1 MKMRRSL
8 KSRGNDYAVVLL
20 CLFLSFTSL
29 FLFWKD
35 VNRTLSK
42 IGETPIG
49 TITFK
54 YKVAQ
59 RKFAD
64 RLIWDRLQKESYV
77 YNGDTIRTA
86 NLSEATI
93 RFTDDNVITL
103 EESSLAQ
110 IFLDSSG
117 SASVDFAGGGI
128 RIDSSQS
135 ASGISVSSG
144 NTNFRIDSGSVM
156 VASSG
161 AGTGT
166 SGGVDAGT
174 GVLPDSSAETGAPG
188 ILSFEV
194 ISGTASVTDSGSG
207 ELVNL
212 SLGEGGSVSGE
223 GVKKEPGITVLSPL
237 QNSRFNNYGEGLFSV
252 PFSVAK
258 SGELSDS
265 SVILEISETKDFE
278 TLRETVS
285 LKGINQV
292 NVDLPEGVWHWRISS
307 RDSAG
312 EQTVNTGKFTVTR
325 IPKPV
330 LLVPGDK
337 EVYSY
342 RTVKPSIR
350 FVWQGNQYASW
361 YLLEVFGKQ
370 SMESP
375 VVSRRVSGTSAII
388 DEFDKG
394 DYVWRVTPVYSGEGN
409 SGAVDSGFS
418 SFGVNDK
425 KEFAPPKLTSY
436 PSGSFVNIN
445 AVNNTRGQ
453 SVLFSWENDKEADE
467 YLFRIISS
475 GDGKVLKEVS
485 VNENYINVNPVDFG
499 ITQGVYYWQV
509 AKKDKDG
516 NISPDSEKREFTA
529 VDGEVVFHTTFPA
542 NGYGIAENLVYDML
556 FAWKNNT
563 NDSVI
568 AEIAL
573 DEDFSNIIV
582 SKTVGYENQSVG
594 NISLS
599 AGEYWWRIRTEHPF
613 GGGESLKSKAH
624 KFSVLPP
631 LPAPGVVFPLNGEV
645 IPVAK
650 DELTEFIWQEVPGA
664 DYYNL
669 SVYSSANSDP
679 VQEFKMLTEPGAMV
693 NLSALSKGSYR
704 YTVQAFSLEN
714 ENQTRRTGLITEV
727 YFSVYPVIPIEL
739 VSPGPGTK
747 IDGIEAVLNP
757 GVLVWNS
764 EDELVSEKLILSK
777 SRDGLP
783 VDHGGKIRNP
793 ESIVLEI
800 TSPEERIRL
809 PPLREGFYY
818 WTVTGINTVGYDL
831 TPRSPYTFEV
841 LPVPSLAAPDFVSP
855 ENKTVFDIYYL
866 MNSTLCNV
874 TWNQVENATGYN
886 VTLQRIEGSSKTVI
900 LEDYVEDSGAGE
912 YLLPDFSELGEGE
925 FEFIVEAVQYT
936 LDNFL
941 LRGGETGVLSFSIQL
956 PEIKNINLKTHG
968 EVYGN

>member
-135 ASGISVSSG
+135 ASGMSVSSG

-161 AGTGT
+161 TGTGT
-166 SGGVDAGT
+166 AGGGDAGT
-174 GVLPDSSAETGAPG
+174 GVPPDTSVEAGSPG
-188 ILSFEV
+188 ILSFEI
-194 ISGTASVTDSGSG
+194 ISGTASVMNSGSG

-223 GVKKEPGITVLSPL
+223 GVVKEPGITVLSPL
-237 QNSRFNNYGEGLFSV
+237 RNYRFNNYGDGLYSV

-258 SGELSDS
+258 SGGFQDS
-265 SVILEISETKDFE
+265 SLVLEISGTKDFK
-278 TLRETVS
+278 TLKERIS

-307 RDSAG
+307 RNSAG
-312 EQTVNTGKFTVTR
+312 ELTVNTGKFTIIS

-342 RTVKPSIR
+342 RTVKPSLR

-361 YLLEVFGKQ
+361 YLLEVFDKQ
-370 SMESP
+370 NMESP
-375 VVSRRVSGTSAII
+375 VVSRRVSGTSVII

-418 SFGVNDK
+418 SFSVNDK
-425 KEFAPPKLTSY
+425 KEFEPPKLTSH

-445 AVNNTRGQ
+445 AVNNSREH
-453 SVLFSWENDKEADE
+453 SVLFSWENDEEAAE
-467 YLFRIISS
+467 YVFRIISS
-475 GDGKVLKEVS
+475 DDGKVLKEVS

-499 ITQGVYYWQV
+499 ITEGVYYWQV

-516 NISPDSEKREFTA
+516 NISPGSEKREFTA
-529 VDGEVVFHTTFPA
+529 VDGEMVFHATFPV

-568 AEIAL
+568 AEIAR

-582 SKTVGYENQSVG
+582 SKTVGHENQSVG
-594 NISLS
+594 NISLP

-613 GGGESLKSKAH
+613 GGEESFKSKAH

-631 LPAPGVVFPLNGEV
+631 LPAPGVVFPLPGEV

-764 EDELVSEKLILSK
+764 EDELVSERLILSK

-800 TSPEERIRL
+800 TSPEDRIRL

-818 WTVTGINTVGYDL
+818 WTITGINTVGYDL

-886 VTLQRIEGSSKTVI
+886 VTLQRIEGSSKTVV
-900 LEDYVEDSGAGE
+900 LEDYVEDSGSGE

-936 LDNFL
+936 PDNFL

-956 PEIKNINLKTHG
+956 PEIKNINLKTQG
-968 EVYGN
+968 EMYGN

>member
-8 KSRGNDYAVVLL
+8 KSRGSDFAVVLL

-93 RFTDDNVITL
+93 RFTDDNVITM

-110 IFLDSSG
+110 IFLDSRG

-135 ASGISVSSG
+135 ASGMSVSSG
-144 NTNFRIDSGSVM
+144 NTKFRIDSGSVM

-161 AGTGT
+161 TGTGT
-166 SGGVDAGT
+166 AGGGDAGT
-174 GVLPDSSAETGAPG
+174 GIPPDTSVEAGSPG

-194 ISGTASVTDSGSG
+194 VSGTASVMDSGSG

-212 SLGEGGSVSGE
+212 SLGEVGSVSSGR
-223 GVKKEPGITVLSPL
+223 VIKETGITVLSPL
-237 QNSRFNNYGEGLFSV
+237 QNYRFNNYGDGLYSV

-265 SVILEISETKDFE
+265 SVILEISETKDFK
-278 TLRETVS
+278 TLKERIS

-312 EQTVNTGKFTVTR
+312 ELTVNTGKFTIIS

-342 RTVKPSIR
+342 RTAKPSLR

-361 YLLEVFGKQ
+361 YLLEVFEKQ
-370 SMESP
+370 NMESP
-375 VVSRRVSGTSAII
+375 VVSRRVNGNSAII

-394 DYVWRVTPVYSGEGN
+394 DYVWRVTPVYSG
-409 SGAVDSGFS
+409 AVDSGFS
-418 SFGVNDK
+418 SFNVNDK
-425 KEFAPPKLTSY
+425 KEFEPPKLTSH

-445 AVNNTRGQ
+445 AVNNSREH

-467 YLFRIISS
+467 YLFKIISS
-475 GDGKVLKEVS
+475 DDGKVLKEVS

-499 ITQGVYYWQV
+499 ITEGVYFWQV
-509 AKKDKDG
+509 AKKDKKG
-516 NISPDSEKREFTA
+516 NISPDSEKRKFTA
-529 VDGEVVFHTTFPA
+529 VDGEVVFHTTFPV

-568 AEIAL
+568 AEIAQ
-573 DEDFSNIIV
+573 DENFSKIIV
-582 SKTVGYENQSVG
+582 SKTVGHENQNVG
-594 NISLS
+594 NISLP

-613 GGGESLKSKAH
+613 GGEESFKSQVH
-624 KFSVLPP
+624 NFRVLPS
-631 LPAPGVVFPLNGEV
+631 LPAPGVVFPLPGEV
-645 IPVAK
+645 IPVAE

-669 SVYSSANSDP
+669 SVYSSANSAP

-764 EDELVSEKLILSK
+764 EDELVSERLILSK

-800 TSPEERIRL
+800 TSPEDRIRL

-900 LEDYVEDSGAGE
+900 LEDYVVDSGSGE
-912 YLLPDFSELGEGE
+912 YLLPDFSELGEGN

-936 LDNFL
+936 PDNFL

-956 PEIKNINLKTHG
+956 PEIKNLNLKTQG
-968 EVYGN
+968 EMYGN

>member
-86 NLSEATI
+86 DLSEATI
-93 RFTDDNVITL
+93 RFTDNNIITL

-135 ASGISVSSG
+135 ASGMSVSSG

-161 AGTGT
+161 TGTGT
-166 SGGVDAGT
+166 AGGGDAGT
-174 GVLPDSSAETGAPG
+174 GVPPDTSVEAGSPG

-194 ISGTASVTDSGSG
+194 ISGTASVMDSGSG

-223 GVKKEPGITVLSPL
+223 GVVKEPGITVLSPL
-237 QNSRFNNYGEGLFSV
+237 QNYRFNNYGDGLYSV

-265 SVILEISETKDFE
+265 SVILEISETKDFK
-278 TLRETVS
+278 TLKERIS

-307 RDSAG
+307 RNSAG
-312 EQTVNTGKFTVTR
+312 ELTVNTGKFTIIS

-342 RTVKPSIR
+342 RTVKPSLR

-361 YLLEVFGKQ
+361 YLLEVFEKQ
-370 SMESP
+370 NMESP
-375 VVSRRVSGTSAII
+375 VVSRRVSETSAII

-418 SFGVNDK
+418 SFSVNDK
-425 KEFAPPKLTSY
+425 KEFEPPKLTSH

-445 AVNNTRGQ
+445 AVNNSREH
-453 SVLFSWENDKEADE
+453 SVLFSWENDEEAAE
-467 YLFRIISS
+467 YVFRIISS
-475 GDGKVLKEVS
+475 DDGKVLKEVS

-499 ITQGVYYWQV
+499 ITEGVYYWQV

-516 NISPDSEKREFTA
+516 NISPGSEKREFTA
-529 VDGEVVFHTTFPA
+529 VDGEVVFHATFPV

-568 AEIAL
+568 AEIAR

-599 AGEYWWRIRTEHPF
+599 AGEYWWRIRTRHPF
-613 GGGESLKSKAH
+613 GGEESFKSKAH

-631 LPAPGVVFPLNGEV
+631 LPAPGVVFPLPGEV

-764 EDELVSEKLILSK
+764 EDELVSERLILSK

-800 TSPEERIRL
+800 TSPEDRIRL

-818 WTVTGINTVGYDL
+818 WTITGINTVGYDL

-900 LEDYVEDSGAGE
+900 LEDYVEDSGSGE

-936 LDNFL
+936 PDNFL

-956 PEIKNINLKTHG
+956 PEIKNINLKTQG
-968 EVYGN
+968 EMYGN

>member
-29 FLFWKD
+29 LLFWKD

-49 TITFK
+49 MITFK

-59 RKFAD
+59 RKFSD
-64 RLIWDRLQKESYV
+64 RLIWDMLQKESYV

-86 NLSEATI
+86 DLSEATI
-93 RFTDDNVITL
+93 RFTDNNIITL

-110 IFLDSSG
+110 IFLDSRG
-117 SASVDFAGGGI
+117 AASVDFAGGGI

-135 ASGISVSSG
+135 ASGMSVSSG
-144 NTNFRIDSGSVM
+144 NTKFRIDSGSVM

-161 AGTGT
+161 TGNGAAGG
-166 SGGVDAGT
+166 SDAGT
-174 GVLPDSSAETGAPG
+174 GGRPDGSTGTGSSG
-188 ILSFEV
+188 ILNFEV
-194 ISGTASVTDSGSG
+194 VSGTVSVMDSGSG
-207 ELVNL
+207 ALVNL
-212 SLGEGGSVSGE
+212 SLGEVGSVSSGR
-223 GVKKEPGITVLSPL
+223 VIKETGITVLSPL
-237 QNSRFNNYGEGLFSV
+237 QNYRFNNYGEDLYSV
-252 PFSVAK
+252 PFSIAK
-258 SGELSDS
+258 SGGFQDS
-265 SVILEISETKDFE
+265 SLVLEISGTKDFG
-278 TLRETVS
+278 TLKEKIS

-292 NVDLPEGVWHWRISS
+292 NVGLPEGVWYWRICSS
-307 RDSAG
+307 DPSG
-312 EQTVNTGKFTVTR
+312 KQTVNTGKFTVVSIT
-325 IPKPV
+325 KPL

-337 EVYSY
+337 EVFSY
-342 RTVKPSIR
+342 RTVKPSVR
-350 FVWQGNQYASW
+350 FVWQGNQYTSW
-361 YLLEVFGKQ
+361 YLLEVFDKQ
-370 SMESP
+370 NLDSP
-375 VVSRRVSGTSAII
+375 VVSRRVNGNSAII

-445 AVNNTRGQ
+445 AVNNARGQ

-467 YLFRIISS
+467 YLFKIISS
-475 GDGKVLKEVS
+475 DDGKVLKEVS

-499 ITQGVYYWQV
+499 ITEGVYFWQV
-509 AKKDKDG
+509 AKKDKKG

-542 NGYGIAENLVYDML
+542 NGYGIAESMVYDTL
-556 FAWKNNT
+556 FTWKNNT
-563 NDSVI
+563 KDSVI
-568 AEIAL
+568 AEIAQ
-573 DEDFSNIIV
+573 DENFSKIIL
-582 SKTVGYENQSVG
+582 SKTVGHENQNVG
-594 NISLS
+594 NISLP
-599 AGEYWWRIRTEHPF
+599 AGEYWWRLRTEHPF

-747 IDGIEAVLNP
+747 IDGIEAVINP

-936 LDNFL
+936 PDNFL
-941 LRGGETGVLSFSIQL
+941 LRGGETEVLSFSIQL

>member
-86 NLSEATI
+86 DLSEATI
-93 RFTDDNVITL
+93 RFTDNNIITL

-135 ASGISVSSG
+135 ASGMSVSSG
-144 NTNFRIDSGSVM
+144 NTKFRIDSGSVM

-161 AGTGT
+161 TGTGT
-166 SGGVDAGT
+166 AGGGDAGT
-174 GVLPDSSAETGAPG
+174 GVPPDTSVEAGSPG

-194 ISGTASVTDSGSG
+194 ISGTASVMDSGSG

-223 GVKKEPGITVLSPL
+223 GVVKEPGITVLSPL
-237 QNSRFNNYGEGLFSV
+237 QNYRFNNYGDGLYSV

-265 SVILEISETKDFE
+265 SVILEISETKDFK
-278 TLRETVS
+278 TLKERIS

-307 RDSAG
+307 RNSAG
-312 EQTVNTGKFTVTR
+312 ELTVNTGKFTIISIT
-325 IPKPV
+325 KPL

-337 EVYSY
+337 EVFSY
-342 RTVKPSIR
+342 RTVKPSLR

-361 YLLEVFGKQ
+361 YLLEVFEKQ
-370 SMESP
+370 NMESS

-418 SFGVNDK
+418 SFSVNDK
-425 KEFAPPKLTSY
+425 KEFEPPKLTSH

-445 AVNNTRGQ
+445 AVNNSREH
-453 SVLFSWENDKEADE
+453 SVLFSWENDEEAAE
-467 YLFRIISS
+467 YVFRIISS
-475 GDGKVLKEVS
+475 DDGKVFKEVS

-499 ITQGVYYWQV
+499 ITEGVYYWQV

-516 NISPDSEKREFTA
+516 NISPGSEKREFTA
-529 VDGEVVFHTTFPA
+529 VDGEVVFHATFPV

-568 AEIAL
+568 AEIAQ

-599 AGEYWWRIRTEHPF
+599 AGEYWWRIRTRHPF
-613 GGGESLKSKAH
+613 GGEESFKSKAH

-631 LPAPGVVFPLNGEV
+631 LPAPGVVFPLKGEV

-650 DELTEFIWQEVPGA
+650 DELTEFIWQEVSGA

-669 SVYSSANSDP
+669 SVYSSAGSAP
-679 VQEFKMLTEPGAMV
+679 VQEFKMLTEPGVMV

-704 YTVQAFSLEN
+704 YTIQAFSLEN

-764 EDELVSEKLILSK
+764 EDELVSERLILSK

-800 TSPEERIRL
+800 TSPEDRIRL

-818 WTVTGINTVGYDL
+818 WTITGINTVGYDL

-900 LEDYVEDSGAGE
+900 LEDYVEDSGSGE

-936 LDNFL
+936 PDNFL

-956 PEIKNINLKTHG
+956 PEIKNINLKTQG
-968 EVYGN
+968 EMYGN

>member
-59 RKFAD
+59 RKFSD

-86 NLSEATI
+86 DLSEATI
-93 RFTDDNVITL
+93 RFTDNNIITL

-135 ASGISVSSG
+135 ASGMSVSSG
-144 NTNFRIDSGSVM
+144 NTKFRIDSGSVM

-161 AGTGT
+161 TGTGT
-166 SGGVDAGT
+166 AGGGDAGT
-174 GVLPDSSAETGAPG
+174 GVPPDTSVEAGSPG

-194 ISGTASVTDSGSG
+194 ISGTASVMDSGSG

-223 GVKKEPGITVLSPL
+223 GVVKEPGITVLSPL
-237 QNSRFNNYGEGLFSV
+237 QNYRFNNYGDGLYSV

-265 SVILEISETKDFE
+265 SVILEISETKDFK
-278 TLRETVS
+278 TLKERIS

-307 RDSAG
+307 RNSAG
-312 EQTVNTGKFTVTR
+312 ELTVNTGKFTIIS

-342 RTVKPSIR
+342 RTVKPSLR

-361 YLLEVFGKQ
+361 YLLEVFEKQ
-370 SMESP
+370 NMESP

-418 SFGVNDK
+418 SFSVNDK
-425 KEFAPPKLTSY
+425 KEFEPPKLTSH

-445 AVNNTRGQ
+445 AVNNSREH
-453 SVLFSWENDKEADE
+453 SVLFSWENDEEAAE
-467 YLFRIISS
+467 YVFRIISS
-475 GDGKVLKEVS
+475 DDGKVLKEVS

-499 ITQGVYYWQV
+499 ITEGVYYWQV

-516 NISPDSEKREFTA
+516 NISPGSEKREFTA
-529 VDGEVVFHTTFPA
+529 VDGEVVFHATFPV

-568 AEIAL
+568 AEIAR

-631 LPAPGVVFPLNGEV
+631 LPAPGVVFPLKGEV

-669 SVYSSANSDP
+669 SVYSSANSAP

-783 VDHGGKIRNP
+783 IDHGGKIRNP

-818 WTVTGINTVGYDL
+818 WIVTGINTVGYDL

-900 LEDYVEDSGAGE
+900 LEDYVEDSGSGE

-936 LDNFL
+936 PDNFL

>member
-29 FLFWKD
+29 LLFWKD
-35 VNRTLSK
+35 VTRTLSK

-135 ASGISVSSG
+135 ASGMSVSSG

-161 AGTGT
+161 TGTGT
-166 SGGVDAGT
+166 AGGGDAGT
-174 GVLPDSSAETGAPG
+174 GGSPDTSVEAGSPG

-194 ISGTASVTDSGSG
+194 ISGTASVMDSGSG

-223 GVKKEPGITVLSPL
+223 VVVKEPGITVLSPL
-237 QNSRFNNYGEGLFSV
+237 QNYRFNNYGEDLYSV
-252 PFSVAK
+252 PFSIAK
-258 SGELSDS
+258 SGGFQDS
-265 SVILEISETKDFE
+265 SLVLEISETKDFG
-278 TLRETVS
+278 TLKEKIS

-292 NVDLPEGVWHWRISS
+292 NVGLPEGVWYWRISS
-307 RDSAG
+307 SDPSG
-312 EQTVNTGKFTVTR
+312 KQTVNTGKFTVVSIT
-325 IPKPV
+325 KPL

-337 EVYSY
+337 EVFSY

-361 YLLEVFGKQ
+361 YLLEVFEKQ
-370 SMESP
+370 NMESP

-418 SFGVNDK
+418 SFSVNDK
-425 KEFAPPKLTSY
+425 KEFEPPKLTSH

-445 AVNNTRGQ
+445 AVNNSREH
-453 SVLFSWENDKEADE
+453 SVLFSWENDEEAAE
-467 YLFRIISS
+467 YVFRIISS
-475 GDGKVLKEVS
+475 DDGKVLKEVS

-499 ITQGVYYWQV
+499 ITEGVYYWQV

-516 NISPDSEKREFTA
+516 NISPGSEKREFTA
-529 VDGEVVFHTTFPA
+529 VDGEVVFHATFPA

-568 AEIAL
+568 AEIAR

-582 SKTVGYENQSVG
+582 SKTVGHENQSVG

-599 AGEYWWRIRTEHPF
+599 AGEYWWRIRTRHPF
-613 GGGESLKSKAH
+613 GGEESFKSKAH

-631 LPAPGVVFPLNGEV
+631 LPAPGVVFPLPGEV

-669 SVYSSANSDP
+669 SVYSSAGSAP

-764 EDELVSEKLILSK
+764 EDELVSERLILSK

-800 TSPEERIRL
+800 TSPEDRIRL

-818 WTVTGINTVGYDL
+818 WTITGINTVGYDL

-900 LEDYVEDSGAGE
+900 LEDYVEDSGSGE

-936 LDNFL
+936 PDNFL

-956 PEIKNINLKTHG
+956 PEIKNINLKTQG
-968 EVYGN
+968 EMYGN

>member
-86 NLSEATI
+86 DLSEATI
-93 RFTDDNVITL
+93 RFTDNNIITL

-110 IFLDSSG
+110 IFLDSRG
-117 SASVDFAGGGI
+117 AASVDFAGGGI

-135 ASGISVSSG
+135 ASGMSVSSG

-161 AGTGT
+161 TGTGT
-166 SGGVDAGT
+166 AGGGDAGT
-174 GVLPDSSAETGAPG
+174 GVPPDTSVEAGSPG

-194 ISGTASVTDSGSG
+194 ISGTASVMDSGSG

-212 SLGEGGSVSGE
+212 SLGEGGSVSSGR
-223 GVKKEPGITVLSPL
+223 VIKETGITVLSPL
-237 QNSRFNNYGEGLFSV
+237 QNYRFNNYGDGVYSV

-265 SVILEISETKDFE
+265 SVILEISETKDFK
-278 TLRETVS
+278 TLKERIS

-292 NVDLPEGVWHWRISS
+292 NVGLPEGVWYWRISS
-307 RDSAG
+307 SDPSG
-312 EQTVNTGKFTVTR
+312 KQTVNTGKFTVVSIT
-325 IPKPV
+325 KPL

-337 EVYSY
+337 EVFSY
-342 RTVKPSIR
+342 RTVKPSLR

-361 YLLEVFGKQ
+361 YLLEVFEKQ
-370 SMESP
+370 NMESP

-418 SFGVNDK
+418 SFSVNDK
-425 KEFAPPKLTSY
+425 KEFEPPKLTSH

-445 AVNNTRGQ
+445 AVNNSREH
-453 SVLFSWENDKEADE
+453 SVLFSWENDEEAAE
-467 YLFRIISS
+467 YVFRIISS
-475 GDGKVLKEVS
+475 DDGKVLKEVS

-499 ITQGVYYWQV
+499 ITEGVYFWQV
-509 AKKDKDG
+509 AKKDKKG

-529 VDGEVVFHTTFPA
+529 VDGEVVFHATFPV

-568 AEIAL
+568 AEIAR

-599 AGEYWWRIRTEHPF
+599 AGEYWWRIRTRHPF
-613 GGGESLKSKAH
+613 GGEESFKSKAH

-631 LPAPGVVFPLNGEV
+631 LPAPGVVFPLPGEV

-650 DELTEFIWQEVPGA
+650 DELTEFIWQEVSGA

-693 NLSALSKGSYR
+693 NLSVLPKGSYR

-764 EDELVSEKLILSK
+764 EDTLVSKKFILSK
-777 SRDGLP
+777 SSAGLP
-783 VDHGGKIRNP
+783 VEHEGTVREP
-793 ESIVLEI
+793 ENVVLEI
-800 TSPEERIRL
+800 NSPENRIQL
-809 PPLREGFYY
+809 PPLRDGIYY

-831 TPRSPYTFEV
+831 TPRSPCSFEV
-841 LPVPSLAAPDFVSP
+841 LPIPKLAAPGFVSP
-855 ENKTVFDIYYL
+855 ANKTVFDIYYL
-866 MNSTLCNV
+866 MNSTLCTV
-874 TWNQVENATGYN
+874 RWNRVESATGYN
-886 VTLQRIEGSSKTVI
+886 VLLQRTDGKEKTVI
-900 LEDYVEDSGAGE
+900 VEDYVDGTGPAE
-912 YLLPDFSELGEGE
+912 YLLPDFSELGEGN

-936 LDNFL
+936 SDNFL
-941 LRGGETGVLSFSIQL
+941 LREGETGVLSFSIQL
-956 PEIKNINLKTHG
+956 PEIKNLNLKTQG
-968 EVYGN
+968 EMYGN

>member
-42 IGETPIG
+42 IGEPPIG

-86 NLSEATI
+86 DLSEATI
-93 RFTDDNVITL
+93 RFTDNNIITL

-135 ASGISVSSG
+135 ASGMSVSSG

-161 AGTGT
+161 TGTGT
-166 SGGVDAGT
+166 AGGGDAGT
-174 GVLPDSSAETGAPG
+174 GVPPDTSVEAGSPG

-194 ISGTASVTDSGSG
+194 ISGTASVMDSGSG

-223 GVKKEPGITVLSPL
+223 GVVKEPGITVLSPL
-237 QNSRFNNYGEGLFSV
+237 QNYRFNNYGEDLYSV
-252 PFSVAK
+252 PFSIAK
-258 SGELSDS
+258 SGGFQDS
-265 SVILEISETKDFE
+265 SLVLEISETKDFK
-278 TLRETVS
+278 TLKERIS

-307 RDSAG
+307 RNSAG
-312 EQTVNTGKFTVTR
+312 ELTVNTGKFTIIS

-342 RTVKPSIR
+342 RTVKPSLR

-361 YLLEVFGKQ
+361 YLLEVFEKQ
-370 SMESP
+370 NMESP

-418 SFGVNDK
+418 SFSVNDK
-425 KEFAPPKLTSY
+425 KEFEPPKLTSY

-445 AVNNTRGQ
+445 AVNNSREH
-453 SVLFSWENDKEADE
+453 SVLFSWENDEEAAE
-467 YLFRIISS
+467 YVFRIISS
-475 GDGKVLKEVS
+475 DDGKVLKEVS

-499 ITQGVYYWQV
+499 ITEGVYYWQV

-516 NISPDSEKREFTA
+516 NISPGSEKREFTA
-529 VDGEVVFHTTFPA
+529 VDGEVVFHATFPV

-568 AEIAL
+568 AEIAR

-582 SKTVGYENQSVG
+582 SKTVGHENQSVG

-599 AGEYWWRIRTEHPF
+599 AGEYWWRIRTRHPF

-631 LPAPGVVFPLNGEV
+631 LPAPGVVFPLPGEV

-764 EDELVSEKLILSK
+764 EDELVSERLILSK

-800 TSPEERIRL
+800 TSPEDRIRL

-818 WTVTGINTVGYDL
+818 WTITGINTVGYDL

-900 LEDYVEDSGAGE
+900 LEDYVEDSGSGE

-936 LDNFL
+936 PDNFL

-956 PEIKNINLKTHG
+956 PEIKNINLKTQG
-968 EVYGN
+968 EMYGN

>member
-86 NLSEATI
+86 DLSEATI
-93 RFTDDNVITL
+93 RFTDNNIITL

-135 ASGISVSSG
+135 ASGMSVSSG

-161 AGTGT
+161 TGTGT
-166 SGGVDAGT
+166 AGGGDAGT
-174 GVLPDSSAETGAPG
+174 GVPPDTSVEAGSPG

-194 ISGTASVTDSGSG
+194 ISGTASVMDSGSG

-223 GVKKEPGITVLSPL
+223 GVVKEPGITVLSPL
-237 QNSRFNNYGEGLFSV
+237 QNYRFNNYGVGLYSV

-265 SVILEISETKDFE
+265 SVILEISETKDFK
-278 TLRETVS
+278 TLKERIS

-307 RDSAG
+307 RNSAG
-312 EQTVNTGKFTVTR
+312 ELTVNTGKFTIIS

-342 RTVKPSIR
+342 RTVKPSLR

-361 YLLEVFGKQ
+361 YLLEVFEKQ
-370 SMESP
+370 NMESP

-418 SFGVNDK
+418 SFSVNDK
-425 KEFAPPKLTSY
+425 KEFEPPKLTSH

-445 AVNNTRGQ
+445 AVNNSREH
-453 SVLFSWENDKEADE
+453 SVLFSWENDEEAAE
-467 YLFRIISS
+467 YVFRIISS
-475 GDGKVLKEVS
+475 DDGKVLKEVS

-499 ITQGVYYWQV
+499 ITEGVYYWQV

-516 NISPDSEKREFTA
+516 NISPGSEKREFTA
-529 VDGEVVFHTTFPA
+529 VDGEVVFHATFPV

-568 AEIAL
+568 AEIAR

-582 SKTVGYENQSVG
+582 SKTIGYENQSVG

-599 AGEYWWRIRTEHPF
+599 AGEYWWRIRTRHPF
-613 GGGESLKSKAH
+613 GGEESFKSKAH

-631 LPAPGVVFPLNGEV
+631 LPAPGVVFPLPGEV

-650 DELTEFIWQEVPGA
+650 DELTEFIWQEVSGA

-669 SVYSSANSDP
+669 SVYSSAGSAP

-764 EDELVSEKLILSK
+764 EDELVSERLILSK
-777 SRDGLP
+777 SRDGIP

-800 TSPEERIRL
+800 TSPEDRIRL

-818 WTVTGINTVGYDL
+818 WTITGINTVGYDL

-900 LEDYVEDSGAGE
+900 LEDYVEDSGSGE

-936 LDNFL
+936 PDNFL

-956 PEIKNINLKTHG
+956 PEIKNINLKTQG
-968 EVYGN
+968 EMYGN

>member
-8 KSRGNDYAVVLL
+8 KSKGNDYAVVLL

-29 FLFWKD
+29 LLFWKD

-59 RKFAD
+59 RKFSD
-64 RLIWDRLQKESYV
+64 RLIWDMLQKESYV

-86 NLSEATI
+86 DLSEATI
-93 RFTDDNVITL
+93 RFTDNNIITL

-135 ASGISVSSG
+135 ASGMSVSSG

-161 AGTGT
+161 TGTGT
-166 SGGVDAGT
+166 AGGGDAGT
-174 GVLPDSSAETGAPG
+174 GVPPDTSVEAGSPG

-194 ISGTASVTDSGSG
+194 ISGTASVMDSGSG

-212 SLGEGGSVSGE
+212 SLGEGGSVSSGR
-223 GVKKEPGITVLSPL
+223 VIKETGITVLSPL
-237 QNSRFNNYGEGLFSV
+237 QNYRFNNYGNGLYSV

-265 SVILEISETKDFE
+265 SVILEISETKDFK
-278 TLRETVS
+278 TLKERIS

-292 NVDLPEGVWHWRISS
+292 NVGLPEGVWYWRISS
-307 RDSAG
+307 RNSAG
-312 EQTVNTGKFTVTR
+312 ELTVNTGKFTIIS

-342 RTVKPSIR
+342 RTVKPSLR

-361 YLLEVFGKQ
+361 YLLEVFEKQ
-370 SMESP
+370 NMESP

-418 SFGVNDK
+418 SFSVNDK
-425 KEFAPPKLTSY
+425 KEFEPPKLTSH

-445 AVNNTRGQ
+445 AVNNARGQ

-467 YLFRIISS
+467 YLFKIISS
-475 GDGKVLKEVS
+475 DDGKVLKEVS

-499 ITQGVYYWQV
+499 ITEGVYFWQV
-509 AKKDKDG
+509 AKKDKKG

-529 VDGEVVFHTTFPA
+529 VDGEVVFHATFPV

-568 AEIAL
+568 AEIAR

-582 SKTVGYENQSVG
+582 SKTIGYENQSVG
-594 NISLS
+594 NISLP

-631 LPAPGVVFPLNGEV
+631 LPAPGVVFPLPGEV

-650 DELTEFIWQEVPGA
+650 DELTEFIWQEVSGA

-764 EDELVSEKLILSK
+764 EDELVSERLILSK

-800 TSPEERIRL
+800 TSPEDRIRL

-818 WTVTGINTVGYDL
+818 WTITGINTVGYDL

-900 LEDYVEDSGAGE
+900 LEDYVEDSGFGE

-936 LDNFL
+936 PDNFL

-956 PEIKNINLKTHG
+956 PEIKNINLKTQG
-968 EVYGN
+968 EMYGN

>member
-29 FLFWKD
+29 LLFWKD

-135 ASGISVSSG
+135 ASGMSVSSG

-161 AGTGT
+161 TGTGT
-166 SGGVDAGT
+166 AGGGDAGT
-174 GVLPDSSAETGAPG
+174 GVPPDTSVEAGSPG
-188 ILSFEV
+188 ILSFEI
-194 ISGTASVTDSGSG
+194 ISGTASVMNSGSG

-223 GVKKEPGITVLSPL
+223 GVVKEPGITVLSPL
-237 QNSRFNNYGEGLFSV
+237 QNYRFNNYGDGLYSV

-265 SVILEISETKDFE
+265 SVILEISETKDFK
-278 TLRETVS
+278 TLKERIS

-307 RDSAG
+307 RNSAG
-312 EQTVNTGKFTVTR
+312 ELTVNTGKFTVVSIT
-325 IPKPV
+325 KPL

-337 EVYSY
+337 EVFSY

-361 YLLEVFGKQ
+361 YLLEVFEKQ
-370 SMESP
+370 NMESP

-418 SFGVNDK
+418 SFSVNDK
-425 KEFAPPKLTSY
+425 KEFEPPKLTSH

-445 AVNNTRGQ
+445 AVNNSREH
-453 SVLFSWENDKEADE
+453 SVLFSWENDEEAAE
-467 YLFRIISS
+467 YVFRIISS
-475 GDGKVLKEVS
+475 DDGKVLKEVS

-499 ITQGVYYWQV
+499 ITEGVYYWQV

-516 NISPDSEKREFTA
+516 NISPGSEKREFTA
-529 VDGEVVFHTTFPA
+529 VDGEVVFHATFPV

-568 AEIAL
+568 AEIAR

-582 SKTVGYENQSVG
+582 SKTIGYENQSVG
-594 NISLS
+594 NISLP

-631 LPAPGVVFPLNGEV
+631 LPAPGVVFPLKGEV

-650 DELTEFIWQEVPGA
+650 DELTEFIWQEVSGA

-693 NLSALSKGSYR
+693 NLSVLPKGSYR

-764 EDELVSEKLILSK
+764 EDELVSERLILSK

-800 TSPEERIRL
+800 TSPEDRIRL

-818 WTVTGINTVGYDL
+818 WTITGINTVGYDL

-886 VTLQRIEGSSKTVI
+886 VTLQRIEGSSKTVV
-900 LEDYVEDSGAGE
+900 LEDYLEDSGSGE

-936 LDNFL
+936 PDNFL

-956 PEIKNINLKTHG
+956 PEIKNINLKTQG
-968 EVYGN
+968 EMYGN